1 MVLLASGVGLTI
13 ISFLFIFPYFGFYAY
28 KQFENMT
35 VELIGVTGLQ
45 NPLNLFVFAIMFI
58 GGLGLL
64 VKGFT

>member
-1 MVLLASGVGLTI
+1 
-13 ISFLFIFPYFGFYAY
+13 
-28 KQFENMT
+28 MT